1 MMVVAVLGLWSCSSG
16 PVEWV
21 CWQDWMPMGPF
32 SEVWLCRQGLPL
44 CVDELQPIDFGVD
57 VQHGSRNRSSH
68 SATLAVA
75 AAATQPL
82 CQSGCRSH
90 SATLPEWLPQ
100 PLSHSATLPVAAAAT
115 QPLSHSGRAAR
126 SHSATGHSGRAARSH
141 SLSVCPSDSGRAAEF
156 YL

>member
-1 MMVVAVLGLWSCSSG
+1 MMVVAVLGLRSCSSG

-32 SEVWLCRQGLPL
+32 SEVWLFRQGLPL
-44 CVDELQPIDFGVD
+44 CSDELQPIDFGVD

-82 CQSGCRSH
+82 SHSARVAAAATQPLCQSGCRNHSAIQPLCQSGCRSH
-90 SATLPEWLPQ
+90 SATQPLWQSGSQ
-100 PLSHSATLPVAAAAT
+100 PLSHSATLAERLAAT
-115 QPLSHSGRAAR
+115 H
-126 SHSATGHSGRAARSH
+126 
-141 SLSVCPSDSGRAAEF
+141 
-156 YL
+156 

>member
-82 CQSGCRSH
+82 SHSARVAAAATQPLCQSGCRNH
-90 SATLPEWLPQ
+90 SAIQPLCQWLPQ
-100 PLSHSATLPVAAAAT
+100 PLSHSATLAERLAAT
-115 QPLSHSGRAAR
+115 QPLATLAERLAAT
-126 SHSATGHSGRAARSH
+126 H
-141 SLSVCPSDSGRAAEF
+141 
-156 YL
+156 

>member
-82 CQSGCRSH
+82 SHSARVAAATTQPFSHSAGGCRSH
-90 SATLPEWLPQ
+90 SATQPLWQSGSQ
-100 PLSHSATLPVAAAAT
+100 PLSHWPLWQSGS
-115 QPLSHSGRAAR
+115 QPLTECLPQRLWQSG
-126 SHSATGHSGRAARSH
+126 
-141 SLSVCPSDSGRAAEF
+141 
-156 YL
+156 